1 MGPTLKDKKKFS
13 SFCMDSFGFS
23 RFEAEHMFRVM
34 DFDDSGQLSQAEFLA
49 AMQMSDAD
57 LCLEAVRHKVRQ
69 RFQSIRSIVET
80 SMSNLRSRF
89 EKSRELRAQV
99 YLRKQRP
106 ALEPV
111 ASNPEAERPPSAA
124 ERPPPAAERPPSAAE
139 RPPSAGERPPSAGER
154 PSSAAER
161 PPADMADDDPARVDG
176 VDREAGHR
184 DALPHPTRPLTFG
197 NFAKLLSGLELTKAD
212 IR

>member
-111 ASNPEAERPPSAA
+111 ASNPEAERPP
-124 ERPPPAAERPPSAAE
+124 PAAERPS
-139 RPPSAGERPPSAGER
+139 
-154 PSSAAER
+154 
-161 PPADMADDDPARVDG
+161 ADMADDDPAPGDG

-184 DALPHPTRPLTFG
+184 DPLPDPTRPLTFG